1 MHTALLHTHS
11 GLRWILLISFII
23 SIVVLYKASKKSTPS
38 NKIKSYVLFTL
49 IISHIQ
55 LIIGLILYFIS
66 PKVVFQA
73 ASMKNSVLRF
83 YLVEHISLMLIALI
97 LVTIGYVKW
106 KKAIE
111 GTTKMK
117 SLFWYY
123 TIALILI
130 LISIPWP
137 FRIAG
142 AAWF

>member
-11 GLRWILLISFII
+11 ALRWILLISFII

-55 LIIGLILYFIS
+55 LIIGLILYFNS

-73 ASMKNSVLRF
+73 ASKKNSVLRF

>member
-111 GTTKMK
+111 GTTMMK

-123 TIALILI
+123 TIALLLI

>member
-11 GLRWILLISFII
+11 GLRWILLISFIL

>member
-11 GLRWILLISFII
+11 GLRWILLISFIS
-23 SIVVLYKASKKSTPS
+23 SIVVLFIASKKSTPS

-83 YLVEHISLMLIALI
+83 YLVEHISLMLIALV

-106 KKAIE
+106 KKAVE
-111 GTTKMK
+111 GTAKMK

-123 TIALILI
+123 TIALLLI
-130 LISIPWP
+130 LVSIPWP

-142 AAWF
+142 AAWY

>member
-123 TIALILI
+123 TIALLLI

>member
-123 TIALILI
+123 TIALLVI

>member
-11 GLRWILLISFII
+11 GLRWILLISFIL

-123 TIALILI
+123 TIALLVI

>member
-123 TIALILI
+123 TIALLLI
-130 LISIPWP
+130 LVSIPWP